1 MGNHKPQLCAG
12 VCLEKASPKP
22 QRVKARFEKKKRS
35 AQKSS
40 HSGSPESGQIFQ
52 KTRCPLATP
61 AVCNSLLH
69 QRGTLE
75 ASKSAQNSVSCI
87 IIFVFFYFSFS
98 QAIFRIILG
107 ANHPPSWR
115 LSMKTAVYLLNSC
128 KDKAPPLFQQ
138 ESSAVPFSSSYQMFR

>member
-1 MGNHKPQLCAG
+1 MGNHKPQLCAC
-12 VCLEKASPKP
+12 VCLEKASPNP

-40 HSGSPESGQIFQ
+40 HSGSSESGQIFQ
-52 KTRCPLATP
+52 KNSLPPGDASC
-61 AVCNSLLH
+61 VNSLLH
-69 QRGTLE
+69 QRGTSE
-75 ASKSAQNSVSCI
+75 TSKSAQNSVSY
-87 IIFVFFYFSFS
+87 IIFLVFFIFLFP

-138 ESSAVPFSSSYQMFR
+138 GSSAVPFSSSYQMFR